1 MKLLPNDTLN
11 SKIRHVCEL
20 KPFLVYAENKYVT
33 IDEKTLTVFLGK
45 QCYHKTIFILFF
57 YEM

>member
-11 SKIRHVCEL
+11 SKIIHVCEL

-33 IDEKTLTVFLGK
+33 IDEKTL
-45 QCYHKTIFILFF
+45 
-57 YEM
+57 